1 MDVNQFF
8 PDKVCINLDRRPDR
22 WKLAEE
28 QFALHSIEG
37 VRRFP
42 ALDGRHLAAPE
53 GWTASAGAYG
63 CLRSHLA
70 VVMEARRHRLP
81 KILILEDDAVFDP
94 EFTRKFAR
102 YVEQLPADWD
112 MLLFGGL
119 HVFVRPRQIS
129 ENVVRLAH
137 SYSTFAYALQER
149 VYDSFIELNSRSLE
163 PVDKSN
169 VILQQ
174 TFNCYGFMPHLA
186 WVEENY
192 SDTQDKLLHPWY
204 VKESIVIASP
214 ELDQIQRQTVVVIA
228 HRDRTEDRSATRN
241 LRFLLDYY
249 ARWYP
254 LITLLVVEQDAQPG
268 LRPRDLPEGALYHFL
283 PDGGPF
289 NRALCF
295 QTGFRLFEQ
304 SREVFIFSDADV
316 HLDRENIM
324 ANLELCLRHDFV
336 SAYAR
341 QIDLSEAD
349 TRQLIRG
356 EELDLKPY
364 ERQARSNLCLGL
376 CFFTRRGL
384 QRVGGWEVGSE
395 AHAFQLQSGK
405 VREMLSAFS
414 SPNTALR
421 LHHAGRE
428 RVAEE
433 ASR

>member
-1 MDVNQFF
+1 
-8 PDKVCINLDRRPDR
+8 
-22 WKLAEE
+22 
-28 QFALHSIEG
+28 
-37 VRRFP
+37 
-42 ALDGRHLAAPE
+42 
-53 GWTASAGAYG
+53 
-63 CLRSHLA
+63 
-70 VVMEARRHRLP
+70 MEARRRRAP

-94 EFTRKFAR
+94 ELTRKFTR

-119 HVFVRPRQIS
+119 HVFVRPRQVS
-129 ENVVRLAH
+129 DNVVRLAH
-137 SYSTFAYALQER
+137 SYSTFAYALRES
-149 VYDSFIELNSRSLE
+149 VYDSFIKLNSRSLE

-174 TFNCYGFMPHLA
+174 T

-192 SDTQDKLLHPWY
+192 SDTQDRLLHPWY

-214 ELDQIQRQTVVVIA
+214 ELDQIQKQTVVVIA

-254 LITLLVVEQDAQPG
+254 LITLLVVEQDAQQS
-268 LRPRDLPEGALYHFL
+268 LQPRDLPEGALYHFL

-304 SREVFIFSDADV
+304 SREFFIFSDADV

-341 QIDLSEAD
+341 HIDLSEAD
-349 TRQLIRG
+349 TRRLIRG
-356 EELDLKPY
+356 EELDLTTY
-364 ERQARSNLCLGL
+364 ERRARSNLCLGL
-376 CFFTRRGL
+376 CFFTRRGM
-384 QRVGGWEVGSE
+384 QRVGGWAGGRE
-395 AHAFQLQSGK
+395 ARAFELQAAK
-405 VREMLSAFS
+405 AQEMLSAFA

-421 LHHAGRE
+421 LHHVGRE
-428 RVAEE
+428 RGAKE